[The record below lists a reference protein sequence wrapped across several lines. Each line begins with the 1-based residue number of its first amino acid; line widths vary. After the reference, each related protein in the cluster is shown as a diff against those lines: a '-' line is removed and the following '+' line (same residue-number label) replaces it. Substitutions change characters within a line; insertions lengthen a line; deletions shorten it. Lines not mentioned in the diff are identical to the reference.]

1 MYNIRISGNH
11 FTDLQ
16 QHLYPGDG
24 KEAVGI
30 ALCGRNQIDGKMFL
44 LVHKIINIPYSE
56 CSERSENKVVWSTD
70 IIEEYLPD
78 ILKNNWAIIKIHS
91 HPNGYCNFSSI
102 DNKSDKEFYKSIY
115 GWTDNDLPHGSIIML
130 PDGKLIGRII
140 SKNLEFIDVD
150 RISIVGDDLLF
161 YDTDV
166 QLQNSKKDNFNL
178 RTIQAFGLGTV
189 SLLKSLQIGV
199 IGCSGTGSPLIEQL
213 VRLGVGTIVL
223 IDPDEVEEKNLNR
236 IINSTIEDAKEKRK
250 KVDVLKNAIEKIGID
265 TKVITFASNLYDDKK
280 AIKQLSACDII
291 FGCVDSVDGRHLIN
305 QLSTFYLIS
314 YFDLGVK
321 LVADGN
327 GGISQICGT
336 IHYIQPGGSS
346 LMSRRVFNSE
356 ELRAAGLYRTNLA
369 EYEEQRKS
377 GYISNVNVDSPAV
390 ISINMFAA
398 SLAVNEFLARVHK
411 YRYDPNS
418 KFSATRFS
426 NTDSYIIY
434 EDDGEPDEYLKKFV
448 GKGNISPLLNMIEFS
463 K

>member
-1 MYNIRISGNH
+1 MYNIRISGKH
-11 FTDLQ
+11 FKDLQ
-16 QHLYPGDG
+16 KHLYPGDG
-24 KEAVGI
+24 KEAVSI
-30 ALCGRNQIDGKMFL
+30 AICGRNEIDGKIFL
-44 LVHKIINIPYSE
+44 LVHKIINVPYHE
-56 CSERSENKVVWSTD
+56 CSERTEYKVIWPTNV
-70 IIEEYLPD
+70 IEEHLQY
-78 ILKNNWAIIKIHS
+78 IVKNNLALIKIHS
-91 HPNGYCNFSSI
+91 HPNGYNNFSAT
-102 DNKSDKEFYKSIY
+102 DNQSDIEFYKSIY
-115 GWTDNDLPHGSIIML
+115 GWTNNDLPHGSVIML
-130 PDGKLIGRII
+130 PNGKLIGRII
-140 SKNLEFIDVD
+140 TKKLEFIDVN
-150 RISIVGDDLLF
+150 RISIVGDDLLY
-161 YDTDV
+161 YDIDEP
-166 QLQNSKKDNFNL
+166 LQNFEKDNFNL

-213 VRLGVGTIVL
+213 VRLGVGTLVL

-250 KVDVLKNAIEKIGID
+250 KVDVLKNAIEKIGLD
-265 TKVITFASNLYDDKK
+265 TKVIIFPNNLYDDKN
-280 AIKQLSACDII
+280 AIKQLSGCDII

-305 QLSTFYLIS
+305 QLSTFYLIG

-321 LVADGN
+321 LIADGK
-327 GGISQICGT
+327 GGISQICGS
-336 IHYIQPGGSS
+336 IHFIQPGGSS
-346 LMSRRVFNSE
+346 LISRGVFNSE
-356 ELRAAGLYRTNLA
+356 ELRAAGLYRTNPI

-411 YRYDPNS
+411 YRYDPNA
-418 KFSATRFS
+418 KFSITRFS